1 MLERR
6 CCQYAL
12 FPGELTVEKSLP
24 LRNTRLVIPKTL
36 QPEILEKLH
45 VGHLGIVKCSATNR
59 CLLNMGF
66 LHQYAVTM
74 DPSFPQT
81 FSDSLQEK
89 VSSQTTY
96 GQDASEQLSLSFHL
110 RSNQVGL
117 TCGGWDRRRK
127 ANETT
132 TELQQTTQHYD
143 LPSA

>member
-1 MLERR
+1 MVIDSVVDYMEEAKL
-6 CCQYAL
+6 
-12 FPGELTVEKSLP
+12 S
-24 LRNTRLVIPKTL
+24 NTT
-36 QPEILEKLH
+36 
-45 VGHLGIVKCSATNR
+45 SATNR

-117 TCGGWDRRRK
+117 TCGG
-127 ANETT
+127 
-132 TELQQTTQHYD
+132 
-143 LPSA
+143 